1 MIPFYLCWGAH
12 EMLCEKD
19 VCLCL
24 IEVVHQSEGSQVK
37 IRVGSTAVHP
47 IDEHKTV
54 LALHNIEGVQVEVS
68 WSKGG
73 RVLMERFLLSY

>member
-1 MIPFYLCWGAH
+1 VIPFYLCWGAH
-12 EMLCEKD
+12 EILCEKD

-37 IRVGSTAVHP
+37 IWVRSTPVHP
-47 IDEHKTV
+47 VDEYKTV
-54 LALHNIEGVQVEVS
+54 LALRNIEGVQVEVG
-68 WSKGG
+68 WSKGD

>member
-1 MIPFYLCWGAH
+1 
-12 EMLCEKD
+12 
-19 VCLCL
+19 
-24 IEVVHQSEGSQVK
+24 
-37 IRVGSTAVHP
+37 
-47 IDEHKTV
+47 